1 MTGVQL
7 SVKTGK
13 ICPAEKCF
21 RKNKAEKGPLLKRH
35 FHMNDEAMDVFFKV
49 IDDFLFLHKGSSTQ
63 FIYLAKRQLGPEP
76 QTSLHYCWRAKNR
89 FQLV

>member
-21 RKNKAEKGPLLKRH
+21 RKNKAEKDPLLKRH
-35 FHMNDEAMDVFFKV
+35 FHMNNEAMDVF
-49 IDDFLFLHKGSSTQ
+49 
-63 FIYLAKRQLGPEP
+63 
-76 QTSLHYCWRAKNR
+76 
-89 FQLV
+89 